1 MPEVLHKKWGYPE
14 ITEADKRNILGLNS
28 ARLYH
33 VGETRSNK
41 YSKVPKNFERQ
52 IPDDLKALL
61 EFPGFARGGDGDV
74 RKAFA
79 SDNISKMRARY
90 LEQARVPDHR
100 RHGWIRKLV

>member
-61 EFPGFARGGDGDV
+61 EFPGSRVEAMAMSARPLPPTIFP
-74 RKAFA
+74 R
-79 SDNISKMRARY
+79 
-90 LEQARVPDHR
+90 
-100 RHGWIRKLV
+100 